1 MEIKKEFKQLMAKEL
16 ECDISKLDDN
26 ARILEDLGINS
37 LEFAELISEVE
48 EKFNITVLDEDICKI
63 RTIQDCVEILE
74 RTIDAEE
81 NGI

>member
-1 MEIKKEFKQLMAKEL
+1 MAKEL